1 MGGLTSY
8 FIRRILLMIPTFLG
22 ITIIFFF
29 VLQIVPGGPL
39 EQEIM
44 KLRSGM
50 ASMGGAGQLGAT
62 SDAGMSSGGGTDT
75 GGMEIP
81 EEAMAE
87 MKKFY
92 GMDKPI
98 HMRYVHWLWN
108 VIKLDL
114 GTSYYYAEPV
124 WDLIKQRIPI
134 SLYFGLIGVILSYS
148 ICIPL
153 GVAKAIKHGSPFDTA
168 SSILVFIGYSIP
180 GWALGAVLLVLL
192 GGGSFWDVFPLG
204 EFTSENY
211 DSLSFWGKI
220 TDKVHHTVL
229 PAIAW
234 TITSF
239 AMMTVMMK
247 NALMENMGQ
256 DYVRTAFAK
265 GLAEKRV
272 IFVHAMRNSLI
283 PLATGIGG
291 LIGLFLAGSFL
302 IEKTFNINGMGLLG
316 YNAILTRDYPI
327 ALGFLVVGG
336 IIRLIANLISDVV
349 YAIVD
354 PRIRFK

>member
-1 MGGLTSY
+1 
-8 FIRRILLMIPTFLG
+8 MIPTFIG

-29 VLQIVPGGPL
+29 ILQIVPGGPL

-50 ASMGGAGQLGAT
+50 ASMGGAGQFGA
-62 SDAGMSSGGGTDT
+62 SNDAGMSSGGG
-75 GGMEIP
+75 GGDYGGLQIP
-81 EEAMAE
+81 AEAME
-87 MKKFY
+87 QMKKFY

-108 VIKLDL
+108 VMKLDL
-114 GTSYYYAEPV
+114 GMSYYYAEPV
-124 WDLIKQRIPI
+124 WDLIKSRFPVSI
-134 SLYFGLIGVILSYS
+134 YFGFLGFILSYS

-153 GVAKAIKHGSPFDTA
+153 GVAKAIKHGSPFDTT

-204 EFTSENY
+204 EFRSENWE
-211 DSLSFWGKI
+211 SLSAWGKVQ
-220 TDKVHHTVL
+220 DQLYHTVL
-229 PAIAW
+229 PGIAW
-234 TITSF
+234 TIGSF
-239 AMMTVMMK
+239 ATMTVLMK
-247 NALMENMGQ
+247 NSLMENMGQ

-265 GLAEKRV
+265 GLGEKRV

-291 LIGLFLAGSFL
+291 LIGLFLAGSYL
-302 IEKTFNINGMGLLG
+302 IEKTFNINGIGLLG
-316 YNAILTRDYPI
+316 YNAILQRDYPI
-327 ALGFLVVGG
+327 ALGFMVIGG
-336 IIRLIANLISDVV
+336 MIRLIANLLSDVV